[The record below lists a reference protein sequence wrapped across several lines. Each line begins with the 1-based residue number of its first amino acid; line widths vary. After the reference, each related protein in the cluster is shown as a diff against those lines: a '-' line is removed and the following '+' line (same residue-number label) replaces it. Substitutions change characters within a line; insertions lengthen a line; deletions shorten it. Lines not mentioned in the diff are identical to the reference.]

1 MNKPIYKKWWFWPS
15 TILVIILIWGTIL
28 AYSPNSQMEEQYKAK
43 IKSYESD
50 IANLQQ
56 ENQKLQDSIKIVW
69 ASKIIERNE
78 ISKTNTTQVSP
89 PSHQYEDWELF
100 AYNMMNQ
107 IYKRDESGY
116 IQYPIHYARFDAIES
131 NQQKN
136 EIRRLSKELKIS
148 IDRLFEVYLK
158 MYDIKKGV
166 TD

>member
-1 MNKPIYKKWWFWPS
+1 MEKDFKLKIEEYKQQI
-15 TILVIILIWGTIL
+15 T
-28 AYSPNSQMEEQYKAK
+28 
-43 IKSYESD
+43 D
-50 IANLQQ
+50 LQA
-56 ENQKLQDSIKIVW
+56 ENQMLKDSIKKVW
-69 ASKIIERNE
+69 NSKIIIREHSNN
-78 ISKTNTTQVSP
+78 SQSPFTDTQS
-89 PSHQYEDWELF
+89 SYEDWELY

-116 IQYPIHYARFDAIES
+116 LQYPIHYTRFDAIES

-136 EIRRLSKELKIS
+136 EIRKLAKELKIS